1 MTLWSRWL
9 LVLGIGAVLLSLG
22 AVAFAAPILTPFPE
36 YVAPEG
42 TMYVTS
48 IRLDDWVEDP
58 TAPDEELTWSFPA
71 DTALRLALTPD
82 RHLVVRPPN
91 ADWQGTETVLLTV
104 CNPAGECT
112 TGAVSFRVENAPDDP
127 IIEWIPDQATGG
139 EAPFAPL
146 DLGPYGWDPDG
157 DSVAWE
163 VGGGAVLTAA
173 IVDGVLSVDAPDGWV
188 GRDAVEIMLRDSTGR
203 SATRSLFYTATESV
217 PVVITSL
224 GGEGI
229 MIQWGGVKIL
239 IDALVRDA
247 LPLTTSDR
255 RRLQEAVS
263 PYDGVTLA
271 LVTHPHYD
279 HFDAGYATQFLLHS
293 PGTRFVSLA
302 ETAEALRGQDGWERI
317 ADRVIG
323 IPFSAAAQTGL
334 EVDAAVV
341 TAFHLEHTG
350 LGSIPNLAFLIEVGG
365 LRLLH
370 LGDATEDWSAADLVA
385 AFGWPSLCIDVLFA
399 SNRWLVTSPDVNLV
413 AAAVAPRFAIPVH
426 FAGSCPASR
435 TAYAVGDAALVLLCA
450 KGSSWIVPPQDG
462 GTP

>member
-1 MTLWSRWL
+1 MHGSRARCEII
-9 LVLGIGAVLLSLG
+9 GIAAAVLFFGVRSL
-22 AVAFAAPILTPFPE
+22 AAPVVRPFPE
-36 YVAPEG
+36 YVAAEG
-42 TMYVTS
+42 AMYVTS

-58 TAPDEELTWSFPA
+58 TAADEELTWSFPA

-91 ADWQGTETVLLTV
+91 ADWQGIETVVLTV
-104 CNPAGECT
+104 CNRTGECT

-127 IIEWIPDQATGG
+127 VIEWIPDQATGG
-139 EAPFAPL
+139 GAPFAAL

-188 GRDAVEIMLRDSTGR
+188 GRDAVELVLRDSTGR
-203 SATRSLFYTATESV
+203 CATRSLSYTATESV
-217 PVVITSL
+217 PVVIASL

-247 LPLTTSDR
+247 LPLTTSER
-255 RRLQEAVS
+255 RRLQGAVS

-279 HFDAGYATQFLLHS
+279 HFDAGYAAQFLLHS
-293 PGTRFVSLA
+293 PGTRLVSLA
-302 ETAEALRGQDGWERI
+302 ETAEAMREQDGWDQI
-317 ADRVIG
+317 ADRVVG
-323 IPFSAAAQTGL
+323 IPFSAAAQTRL
-334 EVDAAVV
+334 EVGAAVV

-350 LGSIPNLAFLIEVGG
+350 LGSIPNLAFLIEIGG
-365 LRLLH
+365 RRLLH
-370 LGDATEDWSAADLVA
+370 LGDATEDWPAADLVA
-385 AFGWPSLCIDVLFA
+385 AFGWPSLGIDVLFA
-399 SNRWLVTSPDVNLV
+399 SNRWLVTSPDPNLV
-413 AAAVAPRFAIPVH
+413 AAVAPRFAIPVH
-426 FAGSCPASR
+426 FAGLCPSSR

-450 KGSSWIVPPQDG
+450 KGSSWIVPPHDG
-462 GTP
+462 GMP